1 VPPPARY
8 SVLEYTLADDYL
20 ERRAALRAD
29 HLALAPAAHERG
41 ELVMAG
47 ALPDPYDR
55 ALLVWT
61 APREVVERF
70 AESDPYVVNG
80 LVTGWTIRPWDVVI
94 GAAPGS

>member
-1 VPPPARY
+1 MHPSPGY

-20 ERRAALRAD
+20 ERRAALRDD
-29 HLALAPAAHERG
+29 HLALARAAHERG
-41 ELVMAG
+41 ELLMAG

-70 AESDPYVVNG
+70 VEQDPYVVHG
-80 LVTGWTIRPWDVVI
+80 LVSRWTIRPWNVVV
-94 GAAPGS
+94 GG